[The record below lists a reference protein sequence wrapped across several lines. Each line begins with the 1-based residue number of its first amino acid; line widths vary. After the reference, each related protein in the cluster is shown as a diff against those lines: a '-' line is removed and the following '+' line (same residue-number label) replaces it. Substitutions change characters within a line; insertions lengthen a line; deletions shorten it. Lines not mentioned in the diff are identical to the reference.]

1 MHRSL
6 AIATPLGQDAF
17 VLVEF
22 SGHEHLSR
30 LSEFSLRLK
39 CKRSDIGADK
49 MLGQNVTIHV
59 ELHNDKVRYFNG
71 YVTRW
76 SGVTEIRDSID
87 GVKETKAY
95 LYEATVH
102 PWLWFLTRQSNSRIF
117 QNKTVPQIVEEVF
130 KAHGGLS
137 SFKNKTSGSFP
148 NWEFCCQY
156 RETDFNFVSRLMEQ
170 EGIYY
175 FVEHENGKHSITLV
189 DNSSSHQPY
198 PGYEEVRFDLEDRP
212 NTEVLAT
219 WSGQDEI
226 QPGRYT
232 VDDYNPLTPRTS
244 LQAFADRPVSYPY
257 GKYEF
262 YDYPAEYD
270 KAADGT
276 YYAKVR
282 IDELHTQSQTFSGSG
297 NVRGFQPGC
306 SFTLARHPVEAFN
319 GKHQIVGASYAS
331 TGNTESSGA
340 GAGAGFSFSS
350 SISAIPFKQQYR
362 PPRITPK
369 PLVQG
374 PQTAVV
380 VGPSGEEIYTDQH
393 GRIKVQFRWDRYG
406 KADQDSSCWIRVAQP
421 WAGNGY
427 GALALPRVGQEVVV
441 EFLEGDPD
449 WPIVMGSV
457 YNGENKPPYSLPA
470 EKTRWGLKSRS
481 SKGGGASNFNEFR
494 FEDKMGSEEV
504 YLHAEKDHTL
514 YTKNKRTEYVGNESH
529 LNVKSDVLNKLEA
542 DAHTDIKGDDIAKV
556 GGGVHLT
563 VGQDWQGKIGTKL
576 AVDAGQEIHL
586 KAGMTIVLESGTQI
600 SLKVGGSYI
609 DISPAGVSIKG
620 PMVTIIGDALVNVN
634 SGSASPAGSGSGA
647 SPKAPKN
654 AEKAVDSKGGTDKP
668 ITQKAATL
676 MAARASSTPFCEI
689 CNS

>member
-1 MHRSL
+1 MARSL

-17 VLVEF
+17 TLVEF

-39 CKRSDIGADK
+39 SKRPDIAADK

-59 ELHNDKVRYFNG
+59 ELHQGKVRYFNG
-71 YVTRW
+71 YLTRW
-76 SGVTEIRDSID
+76 SGVTEIRDSVV
-87 GVKETKAY
+87 GAKETKAY
-95 LYEATVH
+95 IYEATVH

-130 KAHGGLS
+130 KAHGGLA
-137 SFKNKTSGSFP
+137 SFKNKAAGSFP
-148 NWEFCCQY
+148 TWEFCCQY
-156 RETDFNFVSRLMEQ
+156 RETDFNFVSRLLEQ

-189 DNSSSHQPY
+189 NNSSSHQPY
-198 PGYEEVRFDLEDRP
+198 PGFEDVRFDLEERP
-212 NTEVLAT
+212 DAEALSS
-219 WSGQDEI
+219 WSAQHEI

-232 VDDYNPLTPRTS
+232 VNDYNPLTPRTK
-244 LQAFADRPVSYPY
+244 LQAFADKPVSHPY

-270 KAADGT
+270 KAADGDF
-276 YYAKVR
+276 YARVR
-282 IDELHTQSQTFSGSG
+282 IDELHAQYQVFSGSG

-306 SFTLARHPVEAFN
+306 VFTLTRHPVDAFN
-319 GKHQIVGASYAS
+319 GKQQIVGATYSA
-331 TGNTESSGA
+331 TGNAESSG
-340 GAGAGFSFSS
+340 GGTGFSFSS

-362 PPRITPK
+362 PPRLTPK

-393 GRIKVQFRWDRYG
+393 GRIKAQFRWDRYG

-457 YNGENKPPYSLPA
+457 YNAENKPPYSLPG

-481 SKGGGASNFNEFR
+481 SKGGGAANFNELR
-494 FEDKMGSEEV
+494 FDDKKGSEEV
-504 YLHAEKDHTL
+504 YLHAEKSQTL
-514 YTKNKRTEYVGNESH
+514 YTKNTRTEYVGGESH
-529 LNVKSDVLNKLEA
+529 LDVKKDALAKLEA
-542 DAHTDIKGDDIAKV
+542 DAHTAITGDDITKV

-563 VGQDWQGKIGTKL
+563 VGEDWQAKVGTKL
-576 AVDAGQEIHL
+576 AVNAGQEIHL
-586 KAGMTIVLESGTQI
+586 KAGMTLVLESGTQI
-600 SLKVGGSYI
+600 TLKVGGNFI
-609 DISPAGVSIKG
+609 DINPGGVFIKG
-620 PMVTIIGDALVNVN
+620 TTVMVN
-634 SGSASPAGSGSGA
+634 SGGSAGSGSGA
-647 SPKAPKN
+647 SPKVPKN
-654 AEKAVDSKGGTDKP
+654 ATVAPGSIGGTDKP
-668 ITQKAATL
+668 ITQKAAAL
-676 MAARASSTPFCEI
+676 IAARASSTPFCEI